1 MLWIHYHNINYYY
14 VEGRSLI
21 VLFAFKAEQGKSD
34 MEETISELKDLKT
47 NLERQVAELRAK
59 AEQVERRATE
69 LRQAEEKKHAEEI
82 DFLKKTNQQL
92 KVSRHATCFLYIL
105 YPEQRACNKSLVVGH
120 GWTLLSTFS
129 RPSRVLSLLSI
140 SRIILVDVLFYFL
153 WDSRPKS
160 LIQLCLAFFINVCPL

>member
-1 MLWIHYHNINYYY
+1 
-14 VEGRSLI
+14 
-21 VLFAFKAEQGKSD
+21 

-105 YPEQRACNKSLVVGH
+105 YPEQRACTQKPRR
-120 GWTLLSTFS
+120 WTLLSTFS

-140 SRIILVDVLFYFL
+140 SRIILVDLLFYFL

-160 LIQLCLAFFINVCPL
+160 LIQLRQAFFI

>member
-1 MLWIHYHNINYYY
+1 M
-14 VEGRSLI
+14 SLI
-21 VLFAFKAEQGKSD
+21 FSFSFQAEQGKSD

-92 KVSRHATCFLYIL
+92 KVST
-105 YPEQRACNKSLVVGH
+105 G
-120 GWTLLSTFS
+120 
-129 RPSRVLSLLSI
+129 
-140 SRIILVDVLFYFL
+140 
-153 WDSRPKS
+153 
-160 LIQLCLAFFINVCPL
+160 

>member
-1 MLWIHYHNINYYY
+1 MCFNIP
-14 VEGRSLI
+14 
-21 VLFAFKAEQGKSD
+21 FTFKAEQGKSD

-92 KVSRHATCFLYIL
+92 KVSRIYNTITRNNFMVMYTSCTCTYWRWPMKKPQI
-105 YPEQRACNKSLVVGH
+105 C
-120 GWTLLSTFS
+120 
-129 RPSRVLSLLSI
+129 
-140 SRIILVDVLFYFL
+140 
-153 WDSRPKS
+153 
-160 LIQLCLAFFINVCPL
+160 